1 MKNFFQISFLVLLTS
16 LFFSCKKEIK
26 SQEKQFTELQMT
38 KWLLGRWENNSTEG
52 NLSESW
58 KKVNDSTFMGE
69 SYFVIETDTVFAEH
83 IRLEERNNQLYY
95 TVVIPNQNNGN
106 PVSFTLIKNSEK
118 QLIFENSKHD
128 FPNQIWYNKVGSDSL
143 IAQIRGK
150 KEGKNTSQIFKMKKT
165 H

>member
-1 MKNFFQISFLVLLTS
+1 MLLTS

-26 SQEKQFTELQMT
+26 SQEKQFTELQKT

-106 PVSFTLIKNSEK
+106 PVSFTLIKNSE
-118 QLIFENSKHD
+118 N
-128 FPNQIWYNKVGSDSL
+128 N
-143 IAQIRGK
+143 
-150 KEGKNTSQIFKMKKT
+150 
-165 H
+165 